1 MPEPDIYRGR
11 NFRFLQLIIWF
22 GRTKQTAC
30 MIASSAHGNGMI
42 PLREAP
48 MHASACRKGDLPSKV
63 GTVWR
68 FYLGGFARA
77 EKYYVQ
83 HEQAPTAGP

>member
-1 MPEPDIYRGR
+1 
-11 NFRFLQLIIWF
+11 
-22 GRTKQTAC
+22 
-30 MIASSAHGNGMI
+30 
-42 PLREAP
+42 

-63 GTVWR
+63 GTIWR